1 MSLPGHADRSPLW
14 IADGARYGRVEARLT
29 AGGGLEIRR
38 HEMGGGER
46 DVWGEDDHEA
56 TLQIAPG
63 DVAALALALLTERYA
78 GRADALEALAELCEA
93 HGVAARHSVWT

>member
-1 MSLPGHADRSPLW
+1 MSLGEREARSPLW
-14 IADGARYGRVEARLT
+14 FSDGARYGRVEARLT
-29 AGGGLEIRR
+29 PGGGLEIRR

-63 DVAALALALLTERYA
+63 EVARLALALLTERYT
-78 GRADALEALAELCEA
+78 GRADALEALIALCDA
-93 HGVAARHSVWT
+93 HGVEARHNVWT